1 MFLMATYG
9 QGQYVEAYN
18 GLHIYLDQKLIE
30 KKQLD
35 FVQVMNKAAEFL
47 AQFSGVKS
55 VYTSQSLRLNTYTA
69 EAMRMRNSYNGKCS
83 GDIILDIA
91 PGWKLMNEDVTK
103 DYSYKIVRDSYLEFP
118 LIFWGIGTKPEL
130 IHTPTS
136 VDCIVPTL
144 AHFMR
149 IRAPNACSVPP
160 LTDLNK

>member
-1 MFLMATYG
+1 MHTFTDRDG
-9 QGQYVEAYN
+9 YVIH
-18 GLHIYLDQKLIE
+18 GW
-30 KKQLD
+30 
-35 FVQVMNKAAEFL
+35 
-47 AQFSGVKS
+47 
-55 VYTSQSLRLNTYTA
+55 
-69 EAMRMRNSYNGKCS
+69 AMRMRNSYNGKCS